1 MSAAKSNLASL
12 RSSPTVV
19 LGILCLGVFSTALD
33 QTVVVAALPSVM
45 VDVEI
50 PLTELDKAAWIVTAY
65 LVGYTVA
72 MPLAG
77 RLSDVYGRVR
87 MFQAALLLFSIGSA
101 LVAVAP
107 DFSWIVSA
115 RVLQAI
121 GGGATVPIGL
131 AMAVGAVSPEKRGV
145 ALGLV
150 AASAEA
156 GSVLGPLYGGAI
168 IEWIGWRW
176 IFWLDIPQSFILIA
190 LLLILT
196 NRPNPSAKMDYVG
209 ALALGGALTVLTL
222 ALSQRSIFSGESI
235 IPYIMAALGVSL
247 VVVLIVVERRA
258 AQPLL
263 ASFLYSSRAFV
274 SANITQFM
282 VGVALIIA
290 LVSVPLM
297 AATVMEKRA
306 WDSALHLVRL
316 TAAIPVGAVVGGYI
330 LNWTGVRAV
339 CITGLGFMGVG
350 LLLMSGWGTEVEE
363 IRLSVPLALAGLGFG
378 LVIPPISVC
387 ALSASPSHYWGAA
400 ASLVTASRMVGM
412 ALGLAALSAWGI
424 EHFYSLTS
432 DVTIVDENFRDEQ
445 IEAGVTVFQDMFTI
459 IGILSLVAILP
470 ALLMKT
476 DEVEE
481 TEGLEAER
489 VA

>member
-1 MSAAKSNLASL
+1 MSAATSSFASL

-87 MFQAALLLFSIGSA
+87 MFQAALVLFSIGSA

-131 AMAVGAVSPEKRGV
+131 AMAVGAVSPEKRGI

-156 GSVLGPLYGGAI
+156 GSVLGPLYGGGI

-190 LLLILT
+190 LLFVLT
-196 NRPNPSAKMDYVG
+196 NRPNPSAKMDYAG

-235 IPYIMAALGVSL
+235 IPYLMAALGVAL

-258 AQPLL
+258 VQPLL

-274 SANITQFM
+274 SSNITQFM

-297 AATVMEKRA
+297 ASHGHGEKCMEQRPA
-306 WDSALHLVRL
+306 PGPTHGRYTCGGRGGRLHSALDRGQGSVHNRL
-316 TAAIPVGAVVGGYI
+316 
-330 LNWTGVRAV
+330 
-339 CITGLGFMGVG
+339 
-350 LLLMSGWGTEVEE
+350 
-363 IRLSVPLALAGLGFG
+363 
-378 LVIPPISVC
+378 
-387 ALSASPSHYWGAA
+387 
-400 ASLVTASRMVGM
+400 
-412 ALGLAALSAWGI
+412 
-424 EHFYSLTS
+424 
-432 DVTIVDENFRDEQ
+432 
-445 IEAGVTVFQDMFTI
+445 
-459 IGILSLVAILP
+459 
-470 ALLMKT
+470 
-476 DEVEE
+476 
-481 TEGLEAER
+481 
-489 VA
+489 